1 MSNIDKRALREVA
14 GKATPG
20 PWLWINTG
28 SFFSFLVSESNQD
41 PHQCIIDDGTAWGEY
56 GETINPESHD
66 GVFIAAANPATVLA
80 LLDELEAKDKCI
92 AEQVEIIAKQDKWI
106 KDVEATMISATDRAE
121 VAENRVTELEAML
134 ARLYTE
140 CDTGERRGNGSQ
152 SGVAMPSWVTVEA
165 ARLLLGVK

>member
-1 MSNIDKRALREVA
+1 MSNIDKQALRQHAERIIE
-14 GKATPG
+14 
-20 PWLWINTG
+20 L
-28 SFFSFLVSESNQD
+28 ESD
-41 PHQCIIDDGTAWGEY
+41 EAICHRVLIDAYEKSDQLFTAQ
-56 GETINPESHD
+56 N
-66 GVFIAAANPATVLA
+66 VLA